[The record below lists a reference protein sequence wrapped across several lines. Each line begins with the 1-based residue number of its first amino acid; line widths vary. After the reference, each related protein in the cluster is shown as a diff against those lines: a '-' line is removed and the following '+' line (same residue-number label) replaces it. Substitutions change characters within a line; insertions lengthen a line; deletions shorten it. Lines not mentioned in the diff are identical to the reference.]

1 MGRKFDPRSMMS
13 RKNRKRVSILCV
25 AAGSLFGGIASAQ
38 TAPGTAP
45 GQAAAQRPPSG
56 RAPADPR
63 QAGAPNNSQPQTPTR
78 ADTAAL
84 MQKSGGSLLQ
94 ASLASAP
101 DPAQARLRDVSFFGV
116 PEPEPRTIK
125 KHDLVTIVVRE
136 ESAFSSKGTADLKR
150 ETDIEAK
157 LEEFIKLK
165 LSNFEI
171 QGGAA
176 GVNPPS
182 VKFNGTREFKGD
194 GEVDRTDSLTA
205 RITGEVLDVKPNGTI
220 VLQARKQI
228 RTDEEVQQFIL
239 TGICRAEDVNADNT
253 ILSTQLFDLQ
263 LQKNHKGAVRDAT
276 KRGWFLK
283 FLDAVSPF

>member
-1 MGRKFDPRSMMS
+1 MMPE
-13 RKNRKRVSILCV
+13 KKHKRLSILCV
-25 AAGSLFGGIASAQ
+25 AAGSVFGGVVSAQ
-38 TAPGTAP
+38 TAPGTSP
-45 GQAAAQRPPSG
+45 GQSTAAQRPPSG

-63 QAGAPNNSQPQTPTR
+63 QAAPAAAQPQTPAR
-78 ADTAAL
+78 ADTASL
-84 MQKSGGSLLQ
+84 MHKSGGSLLQ
-94 ASLASAP
+94 ATLAAAP

-171 QGGAA
+171 QGGAQ
-176 GVNPPS
+176 GPVPPAI
-182 VKFNGTREFKGD
+182 KFSAKREFKGD

-205 RITGEVLDVKPNGTI
+205 RITGEVLDVKPNGTL

-239 TGICRAEDVNADNT
+239 TGICRAEDVNADNS

-263 LQKNHKGAVRDAT
+263 LQKNHTGAVRDAT

-283 FLDAVSPF
+283 FLDVVSPF

>member
-1 MGRKFDPRSMMS
+1 MMS
-13 RKNRKRVSILCV
+13 EKKYKRVSVLCM
-25 AAGSLFGGIASAQ
+25 AIGGVLSGVASAQ
-38 TAPGTAP
+38 TGPGTAA

-56 RAPADPR
+56 RAPGDPR
-63 QAGAPNNSQPQTPTR
+63 QAAPAAGQQPQTPAR
-78 ADTAAL
+78 ADTASL
-84 MQKSGGSLLQ
+84 MHKSGGSLLQ
-94 ASLASAP
+94 ATLASAP

-157 LEEFIKLK
+157 LEEWIKLK

-176 GVNPPS
+176 GPNPPS
-182 VKFNGTREFKGD
+182 IKFTGKREFKGD

-253 ILSTQLFDLQ
+253 VLSTQLFDLQ
-263 LQKNHKGAVRDAT
+263 LQKNHTGAVRDAT